1 VSHAHDLTTTQ
12 EFVQRV
18 LMRRDVSVAT
28 PGESKQNTL
37 ATVADNVDRLL
48 KQMTFVI
55 NQRQSLYLEKIKCLK
70 LVFISSLGSSS
81 SSFFNLVLFSLK
93 QVVKI
98 I

>member
-1 VSHAHDLTTTQ
+1 MSHAHDLTTTQ

-55 NQRQSLYLEKIKCLK
+55 NQRQSLYLEKRKCLK

-81 SSFFNLVLFSLK
+81 SSFLNLVLFSLK